1 MSSDTRYLI
10 VGGGLAAARAV
21 EGIREVDPE
30 GPITVVTAEPHLP
43 YERPP
48 LSKGV
53 LLESDQVD
61 AAVPHDA
68 DWYAGQH
75 ATVITGDAVTAIDPQ
90 VHTATLASDRQLAW
104 DRLLLAT
111 GSSVRR
117 LSVPGADLPGVH
129 YLRTMDDS
137 LALLDA
143 IRAGGDVVI
152 VGAGWI
158 GLEVAAAA
166 RQHGCRVTVVDPQ
179 PAPLLAVMGERI
191 GGWFADLHRSHGVA
205 LRLGVGLDRIEGEDA
220 VRAVITSEGEALPAD
235 IVVVGIGIRPTTE
248 LAEAAGLEV
257 DNGVV
262 TDEHLR
268 TSVPDIWAAGDVAN
282 WRSPLLG
289 THLRVEHWANA
300 NDSGFEAGRSM
311 AGAEVTY
318 DPVPFFFS
326 DQYDAGLEYTGHVG
340 RDASAEVVLRGD
352 PSDGAF
358 LAFWVEPAVGG
369 VRVLAGMHVN
379 TWDTIDA
386 ISALIRSGAVL
397 DRARLADPQVPLAEL
412 G

>member
-1 MSSDTRYLI
+1 MASDTRYLI

-21 EGIREVDPE
+21 EGIRQIDPE
-30 GPITVVTAEPHLP
+30 GPITVVTAEQHLP

-53 LLESDQVD
+53 LLGSDEV
-61 AAVPHDA
+61 AVAYPHDA
-68 DWYAGQH
+68 DWYTSQNT
-75 ATVITGDAVTAIDPQ
+75 TVITGDAVTAIDPL
-90 VHTATLASDRQLAW
+90 VHTVTLASEQQLGW

-117 LSVPGADLPGVH
+117 LTVPGADLAGVH

-143 IRAGGDVVI
+143 IRAGGNLVV

-166 RQHGCRVTVVDPQ
+166 RQHGCRVTIIDPQ
-179 PAPLLAVMGERI
+179 PAPLLAVMGERV
-191 GGWFADLHRSHGVA
+191 GGWFADLHRSHGVEF
-205 LRLGVGLDRIEGEDA
+205 RLGSGVERFEGTDA
-220 VRAVITSEGEALPAD
+220 VRAVVTDGGEVLPAD
-235 IVVVGIGIRPTTE
+235 AVVVGVGIRPNIE
-248 LAEAAGLEV
+248 LAEAAGAQV
-257 DNGVV
+257 DNGVL

-268 TSVPDIWAAGDVAN
+268 TSLADVWAAGDVAN
-282 WRSPLLG
+282 WRSTLLD

-300 NDSGFEAGRSM
+300 NDSGFDAGRAM
-311 AGAEVTY
+311 AGAQVSY

-326 DQYDAGLEYTGHVG
+326 DQYDAGLEYAGYVG
-340 RDASAEVVLRGD
+340 RGTQAEVVLRGD
-352 PSDGAF
+352 PADGAF
-358 LAFWVEPAVGG
+358 LAFWVVPQDGG

-386 ISALIRSGAVL
+386 ISGLIRSRTTVE
-397 DRARLADPQVPLAEL
+397 RSRLADAEVPLDDLA
-412 G
+412 